1 MSVNSFCPKGTIVLT
16 PQNQYYTLIDP
27 VLLPNPM
34 HFPSLY
40 RASENQGATGSAK
53 DSPAFEAMPVAS
65 TITGKTQGAGVD
77 PNYAPFNFVERA
89 KNYLGCF
96 LCHLTISPP
105 RDEVDDDSIGDA
117 SDNEFGSSDSLDDSE
132 ASTDGSKTTE
142 IVDSP

>member
-1 MSVNSFCPKGTIVLT
+1 MLMGRKVRRRLRRNRIPD
-16 PQNQYYTLIDP
+16 QLI
-27 VLLPNPM
+27 
-34 HFPSLY
+34 F
-40 RASENQGATGSAK
+40 GAGRSSKQQLAE
-53 DSPAFEAMPVAS
+53 PS

-105 RDEVDDDSIGDA
+105 RDEVDDDSSGDA

-132 ASTDGSKTTE
+132 ASTDGSKTTTE
-142 IVDSP
+142 NVDSP